1 MNLDE
6 FRKAMESDAT
16 VENER
21 LKRDLADVEKS
32 YRDMSEGYTNRI
44 QRLNNDCRALANRCF
59 ALTHGAMCMFCQLSD
74 YQCQH
79 GLSIE
84 DKIKAAKKLTEE
96 NSNA

>member
-1 MNLDE
+1 MKCFYHN
-6 FRKAMESDAT
+6 DADGKCAGFW
-16 VENER
+16 VHHR
-21 LKRDLADVEKS
+21 AYLAPHN
-32 YRDMSEGYTNRI
+32 G
-44 QRLNNDCRALANRCF
+44 
-59 ALTHGAMCMFCQLSD
+59 MFCQLYD